1 MTKNLSNAAPGAE
14 LEEAETKF
22 KNYIAEYRERAVKHA
37 AQVNKEVRC
46 SFYLLSNIS
55 SLNLPRRVIS
65 LLRIFLAYYVL

>member
-37 AQVNKEVRC
+37 AQVNKEVR
-46 SFYLLSNIS
+46 FLF
-55 SLNLPRRVIS
+55 NLQHGVT
-65 LLRIFLAYYVL
+65 